1 MSILYYDIYIDLDQT
16 YKDILNM
23 NFVEMLDDEIIRKWA
38 SYYINYKDIFQ
49 EFEKIQNHH

>member
-1 MSILYYDIYIDLDQT
+1 MSILYYEIYIDLDQT